1 MKLILNAISMALV
14 LFVSPVVYSS
24 DKKPQSTQLGKKI
37 PSVIQKMLKDGKRAR
52 LINTFDAGSGM
63 SGYVLSA
70 GNGEKR
76 IFYVTPDKKK
86 AILGLMFDEDLNNV
100 TADHQG
106 KFIDIAESINHKTLD
121 GKFIN
126 SMDVINENIK
136 KPWLSEGNPNGL
148 TVYVF
153 MDVMSAGS
161 VLMYQ
166 KLSSLKDV
174 LRINWILSPVDSMG
188 NLDFES
194 SSGRMMQALGGVPE
208 KNRAIVLG
216 SIMKGNIP
224 KTLPPKD
231 FVKKEDLSN
240 ISSNAAVFSLLK
252 KSIPTVSVPMIV
264 FLDEENKSTIWTESL
279 NDDQLN
285 RLSKLGH
292 EFVGFYEKRKS
303 KP

>member
-1 MKLILNAISMALV
+1 MKLILNAISLALV
-14 LFVSPVVYSS
+14 ISASS
-24 DKKPQSTQLGKKI
+24 IAYANDKKPQSTQLGKQI
-37 PSVIQKMLKDGKRAR
+37 PSVIQKMLKDGKRTR

-86 AILGLMFDEDLNNV
+86 AILGLMFDEELNNV
-100 TADHQG
+100 TAEHQS
-106 KFIDIAESINHKTLD
+106 KFIDIAESINHKTLE
-121 GKFIN
+121 GKLIN

-136 KPWLSEGNPNGL
+136 QPWLTEGNPDGL
-148 TVYVF
+148 KVYVF

-166 KLSSLKDV
+166 KLSSLKGV
-174 LRINWILSPVDSMG
+174 LKINWILSPVDSAG

-194 SSGRMMQALGGVPE
+194 PSGRMMQALGGVPE
-208 KNRAIVLG
+208 KNRGVVLG
-216 SIMKGNIP
+216 SIMRGNIP
-224 KTLPPKD
+224 KSLPPKD

-252 KSIPTVSVPMIV
+252 QSIPTVSVPMIV

-285 RLSKLGH
+285 RLSKLGRQ
-292 EFVGFYEKRKS
+292 FVDFYEKRKS